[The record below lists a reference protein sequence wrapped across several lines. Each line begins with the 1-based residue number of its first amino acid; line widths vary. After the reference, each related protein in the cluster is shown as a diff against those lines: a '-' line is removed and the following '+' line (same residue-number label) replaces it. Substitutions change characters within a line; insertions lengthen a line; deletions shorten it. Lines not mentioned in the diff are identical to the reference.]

1 MIKSRNVLLS
11 RPILNRV
18 NQESILI
25 LLMANA
31 SLTHSQIF
39 NRSQPIILKLAKNTC
54 SFFSQFDRNGW
65 LSGVRIKVDGLLALW
80 TVQFNWTVFSRPLF
94 DFRYFYFRGL
104 STYGWNARLNAN
116 QPFTWTHSYAVT
128 WL

>member
-39 NRSQPIILKLAKNTC
+39 NRSQPIILKSAKKN
-54 SFFSQFDRNGW
+54 FSQYSI
-65 LSGVRIKVDGLLALW
+65 LIKLVD
-80 TVQFNWTVFSRPLF
+80 S
-94 DFRYFYFRGL
+94 
-104 STYGWNARLNAN
+104 
-116 QPFTWTHSYAVT
+116 
-128 WL
+128 